1 MKRWTK
7 LVIALSF
14 FSSGLALAQSPSYH
28 VGLAHLTVAARGS
41 SPAFALTV
49 MYPTMAQSSRVHFG
63 PYSLPVALSAPVAQ
77 GRFALVILSHGSAGS
92 GINYRMLALTLVRH
106 GYIVGLPLHPGDNYR
121 DSSQAGL
128 LSVWRNRPKQIEYAI
143 DRLVTD
149 RSMATHILPHRIAVI
164 GHSAGGYAA
173 LVAAGGKADTPAMID
188 YCHTHL
194 RSAEPTC
201 QRVKNGQLPPA
212 QIEQTADSRIKALVL
227 LAPVGIFFRRHD
239 SLALVTQ
246 PVLLITAQADS
257 VLTPSDNAELIAKR
271 LPNQRQLVNQLI
283 PNAGH
288 FSFLSPFP
296 KALQGKVGVVGE
308 DPSGFDR
315 RSFQHQLGRR
325 IVAFFQHSLS
335 KF

>member
-1 MKRWTK
+1 MKGWGR
-7 LVIALSF
+7 LIIALSYW
-14 FSSGLALAQSPSYH
+14 SSCLVLAQSAIYH
-28 VGLAHLTVAARGS
+28 VGLAHINVAEHDS

-49 MYPTMAQSSRVHFG
+49 MYPTMAQSSQTHFG
-63 PYSLPVALSAPVAQ
+63 PYTLPVTPSAPIAK
-77 GRFALVILSHGSAGS
+77 GRFPLVILSHGSAGS

-128 LSVWRNRPKQIEYAI
+128 ISVWRNRPKQIEYAI
-143 DRLVTD
+143 DNLLTNRTMAAHIWSD
-149 RSMATHILPHRIAVI
+149 RVAVI

-173 LVAAGGKADTPAMID
+173 LVAAGGKADTQAMID
-188 YCHTHL
+188 YCHSHL
-194 RSAEPTC
+194 LSAEPTC

-246 PVLLITAQADS
+246 PVLLITGRADS
-257 VLTPSDNAELIAKR
+257 VLKPSDNAELIAKR
-271 LPNQRQLVNQLI
+271 LPNQRQLVSRLI

-296 KALQGKVGVVGE
+296 KTLQGKVGIVGE

-315 RSFQHQLGRR
+315 RAFQHQLGRW
-325 IVAFFQHSLS
+325 VVDFLQQNLS